1 MSIPE
6 IASLSVGP
14 FEVAQLTSAQLQY
27 QKVARLDAPQSI
39 VFEALAS
46 HKQWPNLFPW
56 VQAVS
61 VDNSRA
67 LVPNGLGARRTCYF
81 GNNLMLEE
89 LIVGWHPPHAYAYA
103 GLEESHPFGMRNHVG
118 IIRCKLQDNRTILSW
133 QHYFEHCNLAA
144 MLQQLDGTMTA
155 VIQNLIDF
163 FGGKLLKTHSTI
175 KSSKSGE

>member
-1 MSIPE
+1 MPIPE
-6 IASLSVGP
+6 IASLSVGQ
-14 FEVAQLTSAQLQY
+14 FDVAHLTPAQLQY
-27 QKVARLDAPQSI
+27 EKVVRLDAPPSV

-46 HKQWPNLFPW
+46 HEQWPSLFPW
-56 VQAVS
+56 VQAVT
-61 VDNSRA
+61 VDNSQA
-67 LVPNGLGARRTCYF
+67 IVPNGLGARRTCHF

-118 IIRCKLQDNRTILSW
+118 LIICRLQDNRTILSW

-155 VIQNLIDF
+155 VVQNLIEC
-163 FGGKLLKTHSTI
+163 FGGKLLETYSNI
-175 KSSKSGE
+175 KSSSQGE